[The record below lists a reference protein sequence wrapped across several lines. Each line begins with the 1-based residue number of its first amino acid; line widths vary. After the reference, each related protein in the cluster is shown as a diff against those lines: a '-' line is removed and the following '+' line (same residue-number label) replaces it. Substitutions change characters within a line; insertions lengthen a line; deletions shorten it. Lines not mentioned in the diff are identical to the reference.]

1 MSLLRHVCTNIL
13 SRVELSQVW
22 TLCSRRRTR
31 WVLIWRL
38 NEASDSSG
46 DRRAIGS
53 RFQVLE
59 PYAAKQ
65 RWAVDVRV
73 QGTRRAPETAERDWL
88 HSALVQCWNGWII
101 TMLHSSPFYNISG
114 NVSHTLLGSDAL
126 QASPP
131 TPLARW
137 TRLVSAPAVV

>member
-1 MSLLRHVCTNIL
+1 M
-13 SRVELSQVW
+13 
-22 TLCSRRRTR
+22 
-31 WVLIWRL
+31 

-46 DRRAIGS
+46 DGRAVGS
-53 RFQVLE
+53 QFQVFL

-65 RWAVDVRV
+65 RWSVDVRV
-73 QGTRRAPETAERDWL
+73 QGTRRSAETAERDWL

-101 TMLHSSPFYNISG
+101 TMLHSSPFYNIFG

-131 TPLARW
+131 TPHARW
-137 TRLVSAPAVV
+137 TRLVSAPAVVWDTPQPVKRSRGVSAYDDTMTSFAATVR